1 MVSFVSLVSLV
12 QISQQNCSQTANFAA
27 FVSISLVSLVSVAQ
41 NSKINRF
48 RVRLTCPIFCLTC
61 LTCSKNS
68 QNPVL
73 CLSHLSQS
81 LSQFVSM
88 EAVIPENSQICQFFL
103 CLFQLYQ
110 SQQRVS
116 CRKTAKL
123 ARFAFVSLVSL
134 VSLVSGGLSGSGKK
148 NIGLSGR
155 TSTRLGRLVPTPTPQ
170 KKMLGPPPVGADQYQ
185 ADPLYPLGKPV
196 LKNRESPPDP
206 LGRPVLSKKKR
217 KPPRPV
223 GQTSTH
229 PNFHHPLGEPV
240 L

>member
-41 NSKINRF
+41 KHQNQQVSCSSH
-48 RVRLTCPIFCLTC
+48 LSHFCHTC

-68 QNPVL
+68 QIPVL

-88 EAVIPENSQICQFFL
+88 EAVIPENSQICQFFV

-116 CRKTAKL
+116 CKKQPNWPVLRL
-123 ARFAFVSLVSL
+123 SHLSHL
-134 VSLVSGGLSGSGKK
+134 SQGGLSGSGKK
-148 NIGLSGR
+148 
-155 TSTRLGRLVPTPTPQ
+155 TSVCLGGPVP
-170 KKMLGPPPVGADQYQ
+170 VWAD
-185 ADPLYPLGKPV
+185 
-196 LKNRESPPDP
+196 
-206 LGRPVLSKKKR
+206 
-217 KPPRPV
+217 
-223 GQTSTH
+223 
-229 PNFHHPLGEPV
+229 
-240 L
+240 